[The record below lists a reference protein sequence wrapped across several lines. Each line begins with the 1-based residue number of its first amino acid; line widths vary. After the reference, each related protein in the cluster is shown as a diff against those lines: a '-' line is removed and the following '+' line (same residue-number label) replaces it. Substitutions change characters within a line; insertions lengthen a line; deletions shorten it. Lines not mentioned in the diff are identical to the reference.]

1 MGRVDEIVPFR
12 ALDENDYVQIAG
24 LLLDELKEPM
34 EEKGIAFGYDA
45 AATALIAKKAFADK
59 SSGARSLRRVIRR
72 EVEDPLAML
81 LVERGEDMPG
91 AVKVLAKEDR
101 LELATL

>member
-1 MGRVDEIVPFR
+1 MGQCARR
-12 ALDENDYVQIAG
+12 LAR
-24 LLLDELKEPM
+24 
-34 EEKGIAFGYDA
+34 
-45 AATALIAKKAFADK
+45 
-59 SSGARSLRRVIRR
+59 GARSLRRVIRR